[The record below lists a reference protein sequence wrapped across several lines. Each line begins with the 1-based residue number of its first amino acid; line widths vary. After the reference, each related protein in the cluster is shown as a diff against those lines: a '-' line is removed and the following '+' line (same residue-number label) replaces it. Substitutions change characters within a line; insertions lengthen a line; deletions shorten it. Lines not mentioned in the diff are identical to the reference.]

1 MADVQQEIATRQTR
15 VHALQTELLAL
26 YASGTYQQDLHAHL
40 LADIDSLMD
49 ELNTLINPA
58 GDGA

>member
-1 MADVQQEIATRQTR
+1 MADVQQEIAARQAR
-15 VHALQTELLAL
+15 VHVLQAELLAL

-40 LADIDSLMD
+40 LVDIDALMD
-49 ELNTLINPA
+49 ELNALINPG